1 MQASDWRKDEQ
12 ITSSIIQLYSKGKC
26 FQQLGRF
33 FEACAEMEIDEF
45 GDYEKA
51 LAATEEAKNN
61 ISKLLVTNA
70 KGGSSS
76 ASSEAVQQWL
86 EAVNRRL
93 TILRQFVD
101 ASQCLRQLGT
111 KDLDCLKASLEF
123 LHDKSVMDHGVVHAG
138 DIYSLLLDYY
148 VNIAQNVDKASEIIE
163 NMVKAGLKLDDYI
176 DLDLIGKVNA
186 MGGKFSSRNILTNDT
201 SGRQSYTNLP
211 NFTEDLID
219 EDIIEFQT

>member
-176 DLDLIGKVNA
+176 DLDLIGKVNDFDA
-186 MGGKFSSRNILTNDT
+186 VRFLTLT
-201 SGRQSYTNLP
+201 
-211 NFTEDLID
+211 
-219 EDIIEFQT
+219 